1 VWTVRDDFAVVAE
14 WLLIRRDGKKHSCSF
29 RNASPETSLLTM
41 AHRKS
46 QRYII
51 ERSNQDAKSE
61 LGWDEFQAT
70 KFRAWE
76 HQLALTILASW
87 FINRT
92 RLDWAERFERDP
104 VLLAQYEVEILP
116 VLSMANVRSMLQATM
131 PLPQLSLEEAAY
143 LVVKQLD
150 NRTRSRKSD

>member
-1 VWTVRDDFAVVAE
+1 
-14 WLLIRRDGKKHSCSF
+14 
-29 RNASPETSLLTM
+29 M

-87 FINRT
+87 FIN
-92 RLDWAERFERDP
+92 
-104 VLLAQYEVEILP
+104 
-116 VLSMANVRSMLQATM
+116 
-131 PLPQLSLEEAAY
+131 
-143 LVVKQLD
+143 
-150 NRTRSRKSD
+150 